1 MKQILIV
8 ISPLLLILLVVL
20 CFTFGI
26 KGCAIFLGVIVAIH
40 VFIYVFDW
48 WVDFVCKHFN

>member
-20 CFTFGI
+20 CFTLGI
-26 KGCAIFLGVIVAIH
+26 KGCAIFLGVIVAIP